1 MQNFI
6 ISLLF
11 AAYFIALAPLSQA
24 GVDHAS
30 TWTGTLS
37 VSHFIELTLV
47 AFSH

>member
-24 GVDHAS
+24 GVDS
-30 TWTGTLS
+30 TSALTEALS
-37 VSHFIELTLV
+37 VSHFVELTAV